1 MLQKFMLAIFFF
13 TFFSAK
19 LFCKKF
25 PILFAKCI
33 QHVFTKLFLK
43 LFFMLSI
50 FEHFS
55 SYFFQVLQV
64 IFAIY
69 SWAQNSHLNCK
80 TYNLTRK
87 LGFSYVSAGDS
98 FPLTTK
104 KGFSLRAGFE
114 NRVAIR
120 AVDIETEPQTRV
132 PSMSFYPDFMQIL
145 S

>member
-1 MLQKFMLAIFFF
+1 MSWATKFLFAIFVHNFFFKAILQNFLNIVVCKMYPTMFLQKHHFFIIFQAIF
-13 TFFSAK
+13 SS
-19 LFCKKF
+19 
-25 PILFAKCI
+25 FASYICNP
-33 QHVFTKLFLK
+33 FLSTE
-43 LFFMLSI
+43 LT
-50 FEHFS
+50 S
-55 SYFFQVLQV
+55 SY
-64 IFAIY
+64 
-69 SWAQNSHLNCK
+69 CK

-132 PSMSFYPDFMQIL
+132 PSMSFYPDFIQIL